1 MKILMLPWLAHGHVN
16 PFLELAMKLADRSFH
31 IYFCST
37 AVNLS
42 SIHGRIAGTYSKSIQ
57 PVELALPSSP
67 ELPPHRHTTNGLPSH
82 LMSALKT
89 AFEQAIPAFSSILE
103 TLNPDLVIYDFLQP
117 WAPKA
122 ASLLNIPA
130 ILFSTF
136 GAALLS
142 FMFHTIVKPGVEFP
156 FQEIHLHEYEKPGF
170 HDLLHAT
177 YNGVKDVDR
186 FLSALN
192 QSSGIVLIKS
202 STEIEQ
208 KYLDYISV
216 LAKKKIQAVGPL
228 VQEPLIS
235 SSQGDSDAEIMEWL
249 GKKPE
254 LSTVFV
260 SFGSEYFL
268 SREEIEEIANGLEL
282 SSVNFIW
289 VVRFP
294 SGEKTRVS
302 EALPEGFLARVGERG
317 KIVQG
322 WAPQARILK
331 HPSVGGFVSHC
342 GWSSVLES
350 IEFGVPIA
358 AMPMHLD
365 QPQNARLV
373 AEIGAGVEVRRDQA
387 GRLRREEI
395 ARVLKE
401 TVVDDQRQE
410 DGEVAGM
417 IRTTVGEL
425 REKIMTREEE
435 EMDDL
440 AELLTHLFAQGK

>member
-1 MKILMLPWLAHGHVN
+1 MKILMLPWLAHGHIN
-16 PFLELAMKLADRSFH
+16 PFLELAKKLADRSFH

-42 SIHGRIAGTYSKSIQ
+42 SINDRIAGTYSKSIQ

-89 AFEQAIPAFSSILE
+89 AFEQAIPAFSSILK
-103 TLNPDLVIYDFLQP
+103 TLNPDLVIYDFNQP

-122 ASLLNIPA
+122 ASPLNIPA
-130 ILFSTF
+130 IVFSTF
-136 GAALLS
+136 GAAFLS
-142 FMFHTIVKPGVEFP
+142 FTIHTTENPGVEFP
-156 FQEIHLHEYEKPGF
+156 FHEIHLHEYEKPGF
-170 HDLLHAT
+170 HNLLQAT
-177 YNGVKDVDR
+177 SNGVKDIDR
-186 FLSALN
+186 FFSALN

-202 STEIEQ
+202 STEMEQ

-342 GWSSVLES
+342 GWSSVMES
-350 IEFGVPIA
+350 IKFGVPIV